1 MNNSIWIAAKT
12 IIHRLDYLSK
22 FTANLGVL
30 KKSTKENHKKNY
42 TKNTQKETK
51 SKRFRTHRILF
62 FELIVFF

>member
-22 FTANLGVL
+22 FPANLGVL

-42 TKNTQKETK
+42 TKNTQK
-51 SKRFRTHRILF
+51 
-62 FELIVFF
+62 